1 MDVTASRGQ
10 QESRKH
16 TFTYGDSLT
25 NHKDNGG
32 LVSRR
37 DGAGWP
43 SRRCAGLFRSPW
55 GIRLLSFRL
64 IHVFR
69 LHLLTKTG
77 LAALFTVSE
86 QGGL

>member
-1 MDVTASRGQ
+1 MDVTALRGHQ
-10 QESRKH
+10 ASWKH
-16 TFTYGDSLT
+16 TCTYGDSLT

-43 SRRCAGLFRSPW
+43 GLRCAGLFCSAW
-55 GIRLLSFRL
+55 GIRLPSFRL
-64 IHVFR
+64 IHVLR